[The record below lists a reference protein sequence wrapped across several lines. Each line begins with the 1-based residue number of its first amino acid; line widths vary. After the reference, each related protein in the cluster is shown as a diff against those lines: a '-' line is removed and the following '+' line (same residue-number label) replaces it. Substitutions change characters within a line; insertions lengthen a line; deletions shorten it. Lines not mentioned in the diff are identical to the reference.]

1 MTSPDAK
8 TNPAPEDLERI
19 AAELAALGEDPL
31 ADEGDAAL
39 AFALGDAP
47 DIDIATV
54 QVLGQTAA
62 GWADAEAELDTS
74 EDHGELSELAQA
86 RVWRTIEL
94 RTTQSEAP
102 AEAPARQPSKRPLLL
117 GTLGTLGTVVAL
129 FAAAAAVVLVPV
141 LNPSDTPGASE
152 GGTPVAQTSV
162 TPEAA
167 PSVTAEELDV
177 LSTQARA
184 SLAALDRLSG
194 EPRGSARAAAMADAY
209 ARRLEAEG

>member
-1 MTSPDAK
+1 MSSPDAK
-8 TNPAPEDLERI
+8 SNRDPAEVDRI

-31 ADEGDAAL
+31 GGSNDGDPGDPNEDEAL
-39 AFALGDAP
+39 AFALAPVAERLP

-54 QVLGQTAA
+54 QTLA
-62 GWADAEAELDTS
+62 GWADPDAYPES
-74 EDHGELSELAQA
+74 ELSELVQA
-86 RVWRTIEL
+86 RVWRTVEL
-94 RTTQSEAP
+94 RTKQTEAP
-102 AEAPARQPSKRPLLL
+102 AEAPAPSKRPLLL
-117 GTLGTLGTVVAL
+117 GAVVAL

-141 LNPSDTPGASE
+141 LSPSESPRGES
-152 GGTPVAQTSV
+152 TPVARA
-162 TPEAA
+162 PEAA
-167 PSVTAEELDV
+167 PTVTAEELDV

>member
-1 MTSPDAK
+1 MSSPDAK
-8 TNPAPEDLERI
+8 SNPDPTEIDRI

-31 ADEGDAAL
+31 ADDPSEDDAL
-39 AFALGDAP
+39 AFALTPFAERAP

-54 QVLGQTAA
+54 ETLA
-62 GWADAEAELDTS
+62 GWADADAHPEP
-74 EDHGELSELAQA
+74 ELSELAQA
-86 RVWRTIEL
+86 RVWRTVEL
-94 RTTQSEAP
+94 RTKQTEAP
-102 AEAPARQPSKRPLLL
+102 AEVPATAPSKRPLVL
-117 GTLGTLGTVVAL
+117 GAVVAL

-141 LNPSDTPGASE
+141 LTPSDSPHSPGAESA
-152 GGTPVAQTSV
+152 PVARAPQAT
-162 TPEAA
+162 

>member
-1 MTSPDAK
+1 MSSPDAK
-8 TNPAPEDLERI
+8 SNRDPAEVDRI

-31 ADEGDAAL
+31 GDSNGGDPNEDEAL
-39 AFALGDAP
+39 AFALAPVAERLP

-54 QVLGQTAA
+54 QTLA
-62 GWADAEAELDTS
+62 GWADPDAYPES
-74 EDHGELSELAQA
+74 ELSELAQA
-86 RVWRTIEL
+86 RVWRTVEL
-94 RTTQSEAP
+94 RTKQTEAP
-102 AEAPARQPSKRPLLL
+102 AEAPAPSKRPLLL
-117 GTLGTLGTVVAL
+117 GAVVAL

-141 LNPSDTPGASE
+141 LSPSESPRGES
-152 GGTPVAQTSV
+152 TPVARA
-162 TPEAA
+162 PEA
-167 PSVTAEELDV
+167 PTVTAEELDV

>member
-31 ADEGDAAL
+31 ADEGDEAL

-62 GWADAEAELDTS
+62 GWADAEAELATS

-94 RTTQSEAP
+94 RTKQAEAP
-102 AEAPARQPSKRPLLL
+102 AEAPARQPSKRPLP
-117 GTLGTLGTVVAL
+117 LGTLGTVVAL